1 MAERKKSESVRGQPH
16 RRSNRDNADNRP
28 TKGQPE
34 QPSAERTSEAARF
47 EADES
52 FHPDRDGTGF

>member
-1 MAERKKSESVRGQPH
+1 MAERKKSQSVHEQPH
-16 RRSNRDNADNRP
+16 RRPNRDSADNRP

-34 QPSAERTSEAARF
+34 QPAADRKSEAARI

>member
-16 RRSNRDNADNRP
+16 RRSNRDSADNRP
-28 TKGQPE
+28 TKAQPE
-34 QPSAERTSEAARF
+34 QPASERHSEVARI